1 MIIFTHII
9 NQSPIKKPWRR
20 LIYAMPIQVKSTT
33 VAILLLSSWLGA
45 LQISGICAPAKV
57 TSLEKQNQGNIYRS
71 VVDDSL
77 SSTICDTNRKI
88 IADACAQNDS
98 VLDYKSL
105 ITAIGDDANPIT
117 AKIFSYA
124 DRETRKIINFA
135 GNADTSAEDR
145 ANALHHL
152 GLLLRPMQDFYFRSN
167 YLELKVE
174 QGDPRRRP
182 APYDIE
188 PLKLSQVGRDAQ
200 SISRHGF
207 EYGDI
212 DKTQPTNAQ
221 SKKLYEKATYHSIVK
236 ELGVKET
243 QRQWN
248 TIEQLIKVKFPQK
261 SEQIISALKQSK
273 CSNSIKFEDY

>member
-1 MIIFTHII
+1 MIIFTNII
-9 NQSPIKKPWRR
+9 NQSPIKKRWRR
-20 LIYAMPIQVKSTT
+20 LIYTTPIRVKSTT

-45 LQISGICAPAKV
+45 LHISGNCAPAKV
-57 TSLEKQNQGNIYRS
+57 TSLEKQNQENIYRS
-71 VVDDSL
+71 VIDDSL

-88 IADACAQNDS
+88 VEDACAQNDAVIS
-98 VLDYKSL
+98 YKSL
-105 ITAIGDDANPIT
+105 ATATGENANPIT
-117 AKIFSYA
+117 AQIFTYT

-152 GLLLRPMQDFYFRSN
+152 GLLLRPMLDFYFRSN
-167 YLELKVE
+167 YIELKVE
-174 QGDPRRRP
+174 EGDPLRRP

-212 DKTQPTNAQ
+212 DKTQPTSTQ
-221 SKKLYEKATYHSIVK
+221 GKKLYEKATYHSIVK
-236 ELGVKET
+236 ELAVKET

-261 SEQIISALKQSK
+261 SAQIITALKQSK
-273 CSNSIKFEDY
+273 CSNATKFEDY

>member
-1 MIIFTHII
+1 MIIFTNNIY
-9 NQSPIKKPWRR
+9 QSQIKNHWPR
-20 LIYAMPIQVKSTT
+20 LIYASLIPIKSTS
-33 VAILLLSSWLGA
+33 VAVLLLSSWLCP
-45 LQISGICAPAKV
+45 LQIAGICAPAKV
-57 TSLEKQNQGNIYRS
+57 TSLEKQNQVNIYSS
-71 VVDDSL
+71 VIDDSL
-77 SSTICDTNRKI
+77 SGTICDTNRKI

-98 VLDYKSL
+98 VLDYKTL
-105 ITAIGDDANPIT
+105 TAAKGDEANPIT

-124 DRETRKIINFA
+124 ERETRKIINFA
-135 GNADTSAEDR
+135 GNADTSPEDR

-174 QGDPRRRP
+174 QGDPLRRP

-188 PLKLSQVGRDAQ
+188 PLRLSQVGRDAQ
-200 SISRHGF
+200 SISRYGF

-212 DKTQPTNAQ
+212 DKTQPNTPQ
-221 SKKLYEKATYHSIVK
+221 SKKLYEKATYHAIVK
-236 ELGVKET
+236 ELVVKET

-261 SEQIISALKQSK
+261 SAQIISALKQNK
-273 CSNSIKFEDY
+273 CSNSLKFEDY

>member
-1 MIIFTHII
+1 M
-9 NQSPIKKPWRR
+9 
-20 LIYAMPIQVKSTT
+20 V
-33 VAILLLSSWLGA
+33 
-45 LQISGICAPAKV
+45 
-57 TSLEKQNQGNIYRS
+57 SLEKQNQGNIYRS
-71 VVDDSL
+71 VIDDSL

-98 VLDYKSL
+98 VLDYKNL
-105 ITAIGDDANPIT
+105 VTAVGDDANPIT

-152 GLLLRPMQDFYFRSN
+152 GLLLRPMLDFYFRSN
-167 YLELKVE
+167 YIELKLE
-174 QGDPRRRP
+174 EGDPLRRP

-188 PLKLSQVGRDAQ
+188 PLKLAQVGHDAQ

-212 DKTQPTNAQ
+212 DKTQPTSTQ
-221 SKKLYEKATYHSIVK
+221 GKKLYEKATYHSIVK

-243 QRQWN
+243 QRRWN

-261 SEQIISALKQSK
+261 SAQIIAALKQSK
-273 CSNSIKFEDY
+273 CSNATKFEDY

>member
-1 MIIFTHII
+1 MIIFNTSIH
-9 NQSPIKKPWRR
+9 QSPIKKHSRR
-20 LIYAMPIQVKSTT
+20 LIYTSLISGKSTT
-33 VAILLLSSWLGA
+33 VAILLLSFWCGSLPIA
-45 LQISGICAPAKV
+45 SSYLPAQAA
-57 TSLEKQNQGNIYRS
+57 SLEKQNPVSIYRS

-77 SSTICDTNRKI
+77 GGTICDTNRKI
-88 IADACAQNDS
+88 IADACAQNDA
-98 VLDYKSL
+98 VLDYKNL
-105 ITAIGDDANPIT
+105 PAATDGEANLVT
-117 AKIFSYA
+117 AKIFSYVE
-124 DRETRKIINFA
+124 RETRKIINFA

-174 QGDPRRRP
+174 QGDPLRRP

-188 PLKLSQVGRDAQ
+188 VLRLSQVGRDAQ
-200 SISRHGF
+200 SISRNGF

-212 DKTQPTNAQ
+212 DKTQPNATQ
-221 SKKLYEKATYHSIVK
+221 SKKIYEKATYHTIVK
-236 ELGVKET
+236 ELAVKET

-261 SEQIISALKQSK
+261 SSQIITALKQSK
-273 CSNSIKFEDY
+273 CSNAIKFEDY